1 MIKIYEADEYNFIGN
16 INIPEHTR
24 QVTNYIPD
32 DLLLNFYERLNKDKT
47 NPLLKIMGHKDK
59 KELNDIIL
67 KISDNLEYVY
77 TRNRGN
83 KKKTTIL
90 ETKKTK
96 NKNVEENELE
106 YKDFDSRIKELI
118 EEYKKENSSNQN
130 QNQSKKEEYKQI
142 IQFDKKGFYQDK

>member
-16 INIPEHTR
+16 IDAYVPKHPR

-106 YKDFDSRIKELI
+106 YENFDLRIKELI
-118 EEYKKENSSNQN
+118 EEYIKENTPN